1 MPPLLGCFSVGAA
14 DGRRVVCGACWE
26 PGQIGATPGPAA
38 APASQSA
45 DAWCCLQRRRSGG
58 IVQYVRLLLSD
69 WQQAQMSVAVGSPVH
84 CPVCVYDAERM
95 APVPNWGFWW
105 RCGSCRLEFVQPMR
119 LSKSPQVLFESA
131 YRGGMHE
138 NAMDEFRRRV
148 TQRSSVLKE
157 PSLWFWTPAFGRVF
171 EWLEVRLKP
180 GATVLELGCGLGIVL
195 HELQGRGFK
204 VHGLDVAEL
213 AVNLN
218 RNDGFPVWHGP
229 LESMPDDWMAKP
241 DAVIA
246 FFMLHHLE
254 DPIRMIRDVSRR
266 WPNAL

>member
-1 MPPLLGCFSVGAA
+1 M
-14 DGRRVVCGACWE
+14 
-26 PGQIGATPGPAA
+26 
-38 APASQSA
+38 
-45 DAWCCLQRRRSGG
+45 
-58 IVQYVRLLLSD
+58 
-69 WQQAQMSVAVGSPVH
+69 H

-254 DPIRMIRDVSRR
+254 DSAGIALRMHKSESDEALGITRDNTGHLQVGLLIVAMKRR
-266 WPNAL
+266 EHHCFVDSAARARRR